1 MSKLTE
7 RIAKDVFNL
16 ERNDVETGLAL
27 MQEMIDAN
35 DVDEWLAESIIRSMN
50 DDEAFIAAVEE
61 LEAKRD
67 GSS

>member
-35 DVDEWLAESIIRSMN
+35 DVDEWLAESIIRSMD